1 MIEKIIAFIVIIS
14 ILIITEMEIFKRK
27 DVNSRNLEMLLKT
40 IPEEESIKLREFYKT
55 NQQLDSI
62 HHISIIIAIIFFTL
76 MF

>member
-27 DVNSRNLEMLLKT
+27 DVNSRNLEKLLKT
-40 IPEEESIKLREFYKT
+40 IPEEESIKLREFYET
-55 NQQLDSI
+55 NQKLDRI

>member
-55 NQQLDSI
+55 NQQLDRI